1 MIPVTHFLY
10 VAVGLG
16 ITGLAGLV
24 LRRSAVGV
32 AVGSFLLMCAG
43 AMVLAAYA
51 RWWGNVEGQGA
62 ALVVLV
68 LALVQLTIGLGLAQ
82 PERSGDPDLKE
93 GA

>member
-32 AVGSFLLMCAG
+32 AVALFLLMCSG
-43 AMVLAAYA
+43 ALVLAAYA
-51 RWWGNVEGQGA
+51 RWWGNMEGQGA

-68 LALVQLTIGLGLAQ
+68 LALVQLTVGLGLSRAE
-82 PERSGDPDLKE
+82 PREPARSEE